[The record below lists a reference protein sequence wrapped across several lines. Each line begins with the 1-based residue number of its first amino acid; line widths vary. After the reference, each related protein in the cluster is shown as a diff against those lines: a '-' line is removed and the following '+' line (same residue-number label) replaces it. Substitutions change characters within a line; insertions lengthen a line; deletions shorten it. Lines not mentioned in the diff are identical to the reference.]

1 MAKLAR
7 MLKIVRNRKKI
18 IRNMNNMMKVSFG
31 VERLLW
37 FTITFVIMM
46 HLIACLWIMVAQFN
60 EYDYDNWILRN

>member
-1 MAKLAR
+1 
-7 MLKIVRNRKKI
+7 
-18 IRNMNNMMKVSFG
+18 MNNMMKVSFG